1 MKKELYIVKDI
12 PKYAEDTSNYCYVV
26 RATNYD
32 EAIEI
37 VRNKTGHNFKFDV
50 SLADNDDVWE

>member
-12 PKYAEDTSNYCYVV
+12 PKYAEDTSNCCYVV

-37 VRNKTGHNFKFDV
+37 VRNKTGYNFKFV
-50 SLADNDDVWE
+50 ASLADNDDVWE